1 MLKGTII
8 FFYFRYRLNKKIQ
21 SIKIGK
27 YPTTTLSSARE
38 KANIFNNMLTEKID
52 PKEQIQKEDI
62 KKSKTLIIHLNS
74 YLEAENN
81 LQKIKILVK
90 IYQNLQ
96 KCSRTPDLIDIK
108 ELEFNKE
115 DIFEELFYALGGL
128 GGIYSVEMIQSRIAN
143 FIKILRGEPKLLL
156 EQF

>member
-1 MLKGTII
+1 M
-8 FFYFRYRLNKKIQ
+8 Q

-96 KCSRTPDLIDIK
+96 KCSQTPDLIDIE

-128 GGIYSVEMIQSRIAN
+128 GGMYSVEMIQSRIAN
-143 FIKILRGEPKLLL
+143 FIKILGGEPKLLL
-156 EQF
+156 ERFTA